1 MERIAVFVDAG
12 YFWVQVSHLLYGE
25 IRNRRDIVLDC
36 CMMRD
41 SLRLQVEDYFS
52 NFSLLRIYWY
62 DGLGYQNQPTQQ
74 HKLISMMN
82 DFKIRYGTINTAGQ
96 QKAVDGLIIADLL
109 SLAQN
114 KAISSALLVS
124 GDADLSPGVF
134 AAQMLGV
141 RVHMLEIGSSNAS
154 SPVLQETVDEKD
166 KWPDNEIRRF
176 AHKNM
181 QPDYSK
187 QTVGNEKQES
197 NNLSQNNLQDPFPD
211 KSSNGISNIQTLQAD
226 TNMII
231 AEQFIKTLKQS
242 ELNSIKSDS
251 MLEPEIDKK
260 LISIAQKQLS
270 QRVIDKDQLKNLRWK
285 VKKLVSKMSSK

>member
-25 IRNRRDIVLDC
+25 IRKRRDIVLDC

-41 SLRLQVEDYFS
+41 SLRLQVEDYFP

-176 AHKNM
+176 AHKNK
-181 QPDYSK
+181 QADYSK
-187 QTVGNEKQES
+187 QIVGSEEQES
-197 NNLSQNNLQDPFPD
+197 NNLSQSDLPYSFPD
-211 KSSNGISNIQTLQAD
+211 KSSNGIPDIPTLPAD
-226 TNMII
+226 TNLAI

-242 ELNSIKSDS
+242 ELNSIKSDL
-251 MLEPEIDKK
+251 MLDPEIDKK
-260 LISIAQKQLS
+260 LILLAQGHLS
-270 QRVIDKDQLKNLRWK
+270 QRVIDREQLKNLRWK
-285 VKKLVSKMSSK
+285 VKKLVTKTSSK